1 MIFAKLRYWSV
12 YTLFRWQFIFIAVGM
27 WIMWNWVL
35 NNLSYPEWYRA
46 NVWMQVM
53 SWSFGF
59 IAMISILSLLLAWMV
74 FRMRIKSGKLKVS
87 VRLAESDVVETG
99 VVPQAGIIRVE
110 GIITN
115 VLRPFLGTVQL
126 RLIFPE
132 WNISEFLVLDENKKG
147 FFNPLNTISGSAKVD
162 LHHRGLHEVE
172 EVQVVLMDMLKL
184 ISIPISMHSGNTLLT
199 LPRELKEENFEIFP
213 TATEEQ
219 EVRINIPRRVQGE
232 FLSYKDFESGDDIRR
247 IVWKIYAKNGEL
259 VVRIPETRDPYASHV
274 YIGCGFYNT
283 LIGDIEAAAGR
294 ELLNF
299 YKDYLRQLYDAVKH
313 NQEYSIRMLK
323 DQEVELNSSSTD
335 VSDDIFYIAT
345 AHWQNDQRPVEVFDT
360 TKAAV
365 ICLSSATPVEEI
377 AALFEKLPAHVPV
390 IVYAL
395 STSLGPLFRFSV
407 KKIFFKEKSDPLKEI
422 RETWWASPT
431 RKKLKMNEDRI
442 QELVRMRGN
451 SWLMQMKSNA

>member
-1 MIFAKLRYWSV
+1 
-12 YTLFRWQFIFIAVGM
+12 
-27 WIMWNWVL
+27 
-35 NNLSYPEWYRA
+35 
-46 NVWMQVM
+46 
-53 SWSFGF
+53 
-59 IAMISILSLLLAWMV
+59 
-74 FRMRIKSGKLKVS
+74 
-87 VRLAESDVVETG
+87 VETG

-219 EVRINIPRRVQGE
+219 DVRINIPRRVQGE

-299 YKDYLRQLYDAVKH
+299 YKDYLRQLYDAVKR

-323 DQEVELNSSSTD
+323 DQEVELNSSSTE

-360 TKAAV
+360 AKAAV

-377 AALFEKLPAHVPV
+377 VALFEKLPAHVPV

-395 STSLGPLFRFSV
+395 SSSFGPLFQFSF
-407 KKIFFKEKSDPLKEI
+407 KRIFFKGNSDPLKDV
-422 RETWWASPT
+422 RETWWASPM